1 MRRQRSRLVRILRVW
16 YRRGLLRMDR
26 RTPEWLRWAMP
37 WGTSLSLHGLFLV
50 LLAIFVIAQRPGGDS
65 TVAMQGRLDRGEDLT
80 SLAPGDRSG
89 DPFTKLDSDEPPS
102 LALSPADID
111 PMKSNQPELPPNF
124 RLGPDIQL
132 TPPGGSTSAPKSAAG
147 NATAAGKGEGAGA
160 GDKAL
165 MAPFSGRSAAE
176 KAKLVRREGG
186 SVKSEAAVE
195 RGLDWIFR
203 HQRKDGGWSLDTTGL
218 CPGNAIC
225 PPVECVDSDTGAVGL
240 ALLPM
245 LAAGHS
251 HTEAGPYKDCID
263 RGLRWIVRAQRKDG
277 DTWVGGGAHTH
288 LYSHAIATMALC
300 EAYGLTRDP
309 RLKDPAQRA
318 VNFIVNSRDRL
329 NGGWRYEPGAPGD
342 TSVLG
347 WQMMALRSARLAGL
361 TVSKRT
367 ISDCVKYLNS
377 AAVDEDGV
385 FYCYMPGLPLGPT
398 MSMTAEALLCR
409 QYLGWDRDT
418 PALVKGAGQIAAH
431 LRESRERNIYYWYY
445 ATQLLHNMKG
455 KDWEEW
461 NGRIREGL
469 IGLQVAG
476 TGCDRGSWD
485 PLAPQPDRWGSRG
498 GRLFQTSLSI
508 LTLEVYYRY
517 LPLYRDDAPM
527 ARIGTPEA
535 PANRP
540 PPVDEAPTG
549 SGR

>member
-16 YRRGLLRMDR
+16 YRRYLRGMDR

-37 WGTSLSLHGLFLV
+37 WGTSLSLHGLLLI
-50 LLAIFVIAQRPGGDS
+50 LLAIFVIVHRPKGET

-89 DPFTKLDSDEPPS
+89 DPFTKLDSEEPPS

-111 PMKSNQPELPPNF
+111 PTKSNQPALPPNF

-132 TPPGGSTSAPKSAAG
+132 TPPGGATSAPRAAAG

-160 GDKAL
+160 GDKPL
-165 MAPFSGRSAAE
+165 MAPFSGRSGPE
-176 KAKLVRREGG
+176 KAKLLRREGG
-186 SVKSEAAVE
+186 TIRSEAGVA
-195 RGLDWIFR
+195 RGLDWIYR
-203 HQRKDGGWSLDTTGL
+203 HQRPDGGWSLDTTNL
-218 CPGNAIC
+218 CRDNAIC
-225 PPVECVDSDTGAVGL
+225 PPVDCNASDTAAVGL

-251 HTEAGPYKDCID
+251 HMEKDDEYKDCID
-263 RGLRWIVRAQRKDG
+263 KGLRWLVRAQRKDG
-277 DTWVGGGAHTH
+277 DLWIGGSDHTH
-288 LYSHAIATMALC
+288 MYSHAIAAMALC

-347 WQMMALRSARLAGL
+347 WQMMALRSGRLAGL

-367 ISDCVKYLNS
+367 ITDCVKFLDS
-377 AAVDEDGV
+377 VAMTEDGTL
-385 FYCYMPGLPLGPT
+385 YCYMPGWRVSP
-398 MSMTAEALLCR
+398 SMTAEALLCR
-409 QYLGWDRDT
+409 QYLGWDKDT
-418 PALVKGAGQIAAH
+418 PALVKGAGLVAAH

-461 NGRIREGL
+461 NERVRENL
-469 IGLQVAG
+469 IGTQVAG
-476 TGCDRGSWD
+476 SGCDRGSWD
-485 PLAPQPDRWGSRG
+485 PLSPQADQWGSRG
-498 GRLFQTSLSI
+498 GRLFQTSLSV

-517 LPLYRDDAPM
+517 LPLYQDAPM
-527 ARIGTPEA
+527 ARVGTPEA
-535 PANRP
+535 PGNRP
-540 PPVDEAPTG
+540 APADEDGGVGP
-549 SGR
+549 